1 MLNHAIKSSRW
12 TKSIFIIYPLR
23 QFSISRS
30 NRFLNVIESVRKN
43 AHRNGFND
51 TSKNTDTWLIKN
63 ARAIRNFEELM
74 HKENPVESFTV
85 IPRNTRSGI
94 KTSYWIDDLI
104 RKKYPKDISGSF
116 TIPKRVLTSKKMTD
130 SYVEEFLPFKSDPDL
145 LEDYINSDGGIRVGM
160 IFQDLDL
167 FAKTI
172 AFKHCEDGNADSFPL
187 TLVTASVDRLDL
199 FNLIPIADI
208 RLSGN
213 VTHVGHSSMEVLIKM
228 EALEEGVL
236 KNIQPRP
243 EVNRDA
249 LPMCQ
254 SILNAR
260 FIMVARDPF
269 TGRAAQVNSLQFEN
283 EHQKRLFQ
291 LGEEQ
296 KARRKAESA
305 SSLSKVPPTEEEKE
319 LIHKLFIEHNNFAGK
334 QNNFVWMDETIME
347 SVTLMSPQNR
357 NIHGY
362 VFGGYLMLLAYE
374 LAFSN
379 ACLFLRSRPRFLALD
394 DISFRKSVPI
404 GSILNMSS
412 QIVYAPGPPHK
423 SFQVAV
429 HFESEKRETTNVFH
443 FTFASKN
450 VDDVRRVMPKT
461 YDEALKYIEGKRR
474 RNVGLKLRKLY
485 AEPDID
491 SL

>member
-23 QFSISRS
+23 HFSISRS
-30 NRFLNVIESVRKN
+30 NRFLKVIESVRKN

-63 ARAIRNFEELM
+63 ARAIRKFEELM
-74 HKENPVESFTV
+74 NKENPVESFTV

-104 RKKYPKDISGSF
+104 KKKYPKDISGSF

-145 LEDYINSDGGIRVGM
+145 LEDYINSDVGM

-172 AFKHCEDGNADSFPL
+172 AFKHCENGNADSFPL

-199 FNLIPIADI
+199 FNPIPIADI
-208 RLSGN
+208 RLS
-213 VTHVGHSSMEVLIKM
+213 VLIKM

-269 TGRAAQVNSLQFEN
+269 TGRAAQ
-283 EHQKRLFQ
+283 
-291 LGEEQ
+291 
-296 KARRKAESA
+296 ARRKAESA
-305 SSLSKVPPTEEEKE
+305 SSLNKVPPTEEEKE
-319 LIHKLFIEHNNFAGK
+319 LIHKLFLEHNNFAGK
-334 QNNFVWMDETIME
+334 HNNFVWMDETIME

-429 HFESEKRETTNVFH
+429 KADVIDFESEKRETTNVFH
-443 FTFASKN
+443 FTFASKD

-461 YDEALKYIEGKRR
+461 YDEALKYIEGKRH

-485 AEPDID
+485 AESDID